1 MNCSETLVALALLA
15 ATSSVAMAQECRSL
29 PRGSQERKACHM
41 NDPAYQARREQCKQL
56 ARERGD
62 THKTGTGAGKMRD
75 FVHDCMRGRQH

>member
-1 MNCSETLVALALLA
+1 
-15 ATSSVAMAQECRSL
+15 
-29 PRGSQERKACHM
+29 M

-75 FVHDCMRGRQH
+75 PRRTEKKNPKPGSSRRAVARSRSEPNR

>member
-1 MNCSETLVALALLA
+1 
-15 ATSSVAMAQECRSL
+15 
-29 PRGSQERKACHM
+29 M